1 MTASD
6 AKKSNAASKRKSKNR
21 PNTVHHTNV
30 HHLSRPTRE
39 YIRILG
45 QHCSHRTS
53 SIPLLAYKCCT
64 AGRLILAGLAV
75 CRANWLRTLIIKRNF
90 YCVWRLAISHA
101 IFHILTLH
109 AIIGAEIECIAR
121 HVWARALIIHHF
133 FEPTR
138 EVMSITLITHC
149 LAQLMWD
156 CGLSFDLFEL
166 LCAGQCFFCVYLAI
180 QAHTAHLS
188 REREK
193 RTQHAF
199 FCVSLVLNAHGGG
212 GQQKATGARN
222 K

>member
-1 MTASD
+1 MLNND
-6 AKKSNAASKRKSKNR
+6 GERCKKVKRRVKEEEQKSTKYR
-21 PNTVHHTNV
+21 TPHERSSS
-30 HHLSRPTRE
+30 LSTHKRIH
-39 YIRILG
+39 IRILG

-75 CRANWLRTLIIKRNF
+75 CRANWLRALFIKRNF

-101 IFHILTLH
+101 IFHILTMH

-133 FEPTR
+133 FESTR

-199 FCVSLVLNAHGGG
+199 FCGY
-212 GQQKATGARN
+212 
-222 K
+222 

>member
-1 MTASD
+1 MQKSQTPRQRGR
-6 AKKSNAASKRKSKNR
+6 AKIDQIPYTTRTFIISLD
-21 PNTVHHTNV
+21 PQENTYTHTGSAL
-30 HHLSRPTRE
+30 LS
-39 YIRILG
+39 
-45 QHCSHRTS
+45 SHIINS
-53 SIPLLAYKCCT
+53 SLIAYKCCT

-101 IFHILTLH
+101 IFHILTMH

-133 FEPTR
+133 FESTR

-199 FCVSLVLNAHGGG
+199 FCGY
-212 GQQKATGARN
+212 
-222 K
+222 